1 MYGIITVRSRG
12 RITIP
17 AHILKKHGFTEN
29 STVEILVED
38 GKIIIRK
45 PVTIFDLAG
54 TGIGDPEEVKKQLD
68 QTRENDDRQSLVHQ

>member
-17 AHILKKHGFTEN
+17 AHVRKKHGFTEN
-29 STVEILVED
+29 TTVEILEED

-45 PVTIFDLAG
+45 PVTILDLAG
-54 TGIGDPEEVKKQLD
+54 TGIGDPEEIKKQLD
-68 QTRENDDRQSLVHQ
+68 QMRKTDAQ